1 MPKKPFLSDEALG
14 DLEEIWAYIAAD
26 SIRNADGFID
36 QLYRK
41 CLEISE
47 LDAIGRKREEL
58 FPGLLSLAYKKY
70 VIFFLRTKDRVEI
83 VRILHGSSDL
93 QKHFDQ

>member
-1 MPKKPFLSDEALG
+1 MPKMPILSNEAFS
-14 DLEEIWAYIAAD
+14 DLEDIWSHIAAD
-26 SIRNADGFID
+26 SVRNADGFID

-41 CLEISE
+41 CVEISE
-47 LDAIGRKREEL
+47 LDAIGRKRDEL
-58 FPGLLSLAYKKY
+58 SPGLLSLSYKKY

-83 VRILHGSSDL
+83 VRILHGSRDL